1 MDKSLVMIIEDEVSI
16 NDALSEAVKMGN
28 YDVVQAYDGKEALD
42 LLIQK
47 NIDPVLVL
55 CDMNMPVMGGIEFI
69 KQSLIKNMDLNICVI
84 TANDDKDSL
93 VELLQLGVTD
103 YISKPF
109 KIEALI
115 EKLKLMVDIGK
126 RKNLIKQQLNENT
139 AANKSIK
146 FNNLLKLKKN
156 QK

>member
-146 FNNLLKLKKN
+146 FNNLCC
-156 QK
+156 

>member
-1 MDKSLVMIIEDEVSI
+1 MIIEDEVSI